1 MATTPN
7 QARTLLLTFFGPFPG
22 VPVNPT
28 VVLAEG
34 AQRLLTQMIH

>member
-1 MATTPN
+1 MVTTPT

-28 VVLAEG
+28 VALAEG
-34 AQRLLTQMIH
+34 CARI